1 MSPMPPDRP
10 TLPPPATGTEQ
21 RLAFVAMDEAVLPLI
36 AEVDKTAYAHPWNL
50 RHFQDSLAG
59 GHLLQMLVGTPV
71 ATSSQTTS
79 APAPTLPDGRWL
91 LGYFVAMKG
100 VDEAHLL
107 NITTVPRHQ
116 RQGWAQVMLQAL
128 ALWCQQ
134 EHCPT
139 LWLEVRDSNAPARA
153 LYRKLGFEEVGR
165 RRDYYPAG
173 HGRRE
178 DAIVMKQDVAG
189 ALHGAA
195 GALGG
200 GQCRP

>member
-1 MSPMPPDRP
+1 MSPTPADSPS
-10 TLPPPATGTEQ
+10 LPPPLAGGCEQ
-21 RLAFVAMDEAVLPLI
+21 RLAFVAMDDAVLPLI

-59 GHLLQMLVGTPV
+59 GHLLQMLVSTPV
-71 ATSSQTTS
+71 ATALAA
-79 APAPTLPDGRWL
+79 APVPTLPDGRWL

-128 ALWCQQ
+128 GLWCQQ

-165 RRDYYPAG
+165 RRGYYPAG
-173 HGRRE
+173 QGLRE
-178 DAIVMKQDVAG
+178 DAIVMKQDLTEARPD
-189 ALHGAA
+189 AL
-195 GALGG
+195 G